1 MAKFSGQDFR
11 IKIRVST
18 GPDVYTAIAGF
29 RSDGMT
35 LNNEA
40 IDVTDK
46 DGTLWKTLL
55 EGAGVQSMSLK
66 GSGIVSDAAVFKTT
80 LMGAAMAKTFLHL
93 KLESG
98 LGDTFVGDF
107 LVTSLERG
115 GEYNK
120 EETFSCTFDSA
131 AAITYTAA
139 A

>member
-1 MAKFSGQDFR
+1 MAKFTGQDFR

-29 RSDGMT
+29 RSDSMT

-46 DGTLWKTLL
+46 DGTLWKELL

-66 GSGIVSDAAVFKTT
+66 GSGIVSDAAIFKTT
-80 LMGAAMAKTFLHL
+80 LMGAAVGKTFVKL

-98 LGDTFVGDF
+98 LGDVFVGDF
-107 LVTSLERG
+107 LITSLERG

-120 EETFSCTFDSA
+120 EETFSCSFDSA
-131 AAITYTAA
+131 GEISYTAA

>member
-55 EGAGVQSMSLK
+55 EGAGVQSISLK
-66 GSGIVSDAAVFKTT
+66 GSGIVTDAAVFKTT
-80 LMGAAMAKTFLHL
+80 LMGAAMGKTFLHL

-131 AAITYTAA
+131 AAVTYTAA

>member
-1 MAKFSGQDFR
+1 MRAQAFKALG
-11 IKIRVST
+11 
-18 GPDVYTAIAGF
+18 
-29 RSDGMT
+29 
-35 LNNEA
+35 
-40 IDVTDK
+40 
-46 DGTLWKTLL
+46 
-55 EGAGVQSMSLK
+55 LK

-80 LMGAAMAKTFLHL
+80 LMAAAVAGKTFLHL

-98 LGDTFVGDF
+98 LGDTFIGDF

-131 AAITYTAA
+131 GVIAYTAA

>member
-1 MAKFSGQDFR
+1 MAKFTGQDFR

-29 RSDGMT
+29 RSDSMT

-46 DGTLWKTLL
+46 DGTLWKELL

-66 GSGIVSDAAVFKTT
+66 GSGIVSDAAIFKTT
-80 LMGAAMAKTFLHL
+80 LMGAAVGKTFVNL

-98 LGDTFVGDF
+98 LGDTFIGNF
-107 LVTSLERG
+107 LITSLERG

-120 EETFSCTFDSA
+120 EETFSCSFDSA
-131 AAITYTAA
+131 GAIAYTAA

>member
-1 MAKFSGQDFR
+1 MAKFKGQDFR

-29 RSDGMT
+29 RSDSMT

-66 GSGIVSDAAVFKTT
+66 GSGIVSDAAIFKTT
-80 LMGAAMAKTFLHL
+80 LMGAAVGKTFLHL

-98 LGDTFVGDF
+98 LGDTFIGDF

-131 AAITYTAA
+131 GVIAYTAA
-139 A
+139 T